1 MAMTEITRRAEKRP
15 RKSVSPRRLP
25 PVKTLSDW
33 RRAARDLLRLE
44 GIEAPATEANLL
56 ACHVLDLEAVDL
68 TLDGDRR
75 LSHSERRHL
84 SRLLHRRIL
93 RVPLQYL
100 VGKVDFAGICLHVR
114 PGVFIPRP
122 ETEGLVERVLRFLEP
137 DPRATVIDVGT
148 GSGAIALALAAAR
161 PELVVWA
168 TDSSPEAV
176 RQARRNSERL
186 GLGDRVRFST
196 GDLTLPLQDEHPVFP
211 IRVVVSNPPYIAPED
226 RAGLAAE
233 IVDHEPH
240 PALFAGEGGTEF
252 IRRLVPRA
260 GEILSRGGLLALEIG
275 EDLGERV
282 RDLLVESSLYD
293 DISIEKDLAGKDRYA
308 LAVRE

>member
-15 RKSVSPRRLP
+15 RKSVSQRRLP

-176 RQARRNSERL
+176 RQARRNSER
-186 GLGDRVRFST
+186 
-196 GDLTLPLQDEHPVFP
+196 
-211 IRVVVSNPPYIAPED
+211 D